1 VRTRYGPAVALVA
14 ALALVACHEPHCP
27 PLPKGPHIA
36 VRHSRRIT
44 VGFENGY
51 AEVHFNSQ
59 RWVWES
65 QGPAIPVPLY
75 GQTPSVTLLGRMSL
89 WTREVAVFRS
99 DDGRTFTFGPRGVG
113 CA

>member
-1 VRTRYGPAVALVA
+1 M
-14 ALALVACHEPHCP
+14 
-27 PLPKGPHIA
+27 
-36 VRHSRRIT
+36 T

-51 AEVHFNSQ
+51 AEVHFNNQ